1 MQNQP
6 NTDSKAILLGIAEC
20 GGSRPHYSTSLYTRL
35 KSCTNKKNKQY
46 DGDFD
51 NKIRKLRPDWF
62 LPRSYKSKI
71 KKNKLLILAK
81 NNKPR
86 PNHRNKLYGEFCSY
100 TNKKNKSY
108 DDKFTKKIKKIR
120 PDWFLT
126 RSDVAAINK
135 GKILSLK
142 KKPKRPAKL
151 AIALKNY
158 ICTSS
163 QAYDPRFKKLV
174 FKLKPNWFKK

>member
-1 MQNQP
+1 MQNKK
-6 NTDSKAILLGIAEC
+6 DSKEILLSIAEC
-20 GGSRPHYSTSLYTRL
+20 GGPRPHYSTALYARL
-35 KSCTNKKNKQY
+35 KSCTNKKNKSY
-46 DGDFD
+46 DKCFD

-62 LPRSYKSKI
+62 FSRSYKSKI

-86 PNHRNKLYGEFCSY
+86 PNHRNKLYRDFCSY
-100 TNKKNKSY
+100 TNRKNKSY
-108 DDKFTKKIKKIR
+108 DDKFSKKLKRLR

-126 RSDVAAINK
+126 RSDVAKINK
-135 GKILSLK
+135 EKILSLK
-142 KKPKRPAKL
+142 IKPKRPTKL

-158 ICTSS
+158 ICSAS

-174 FKLKPNWFKK
+174 FKLKPNWFRK